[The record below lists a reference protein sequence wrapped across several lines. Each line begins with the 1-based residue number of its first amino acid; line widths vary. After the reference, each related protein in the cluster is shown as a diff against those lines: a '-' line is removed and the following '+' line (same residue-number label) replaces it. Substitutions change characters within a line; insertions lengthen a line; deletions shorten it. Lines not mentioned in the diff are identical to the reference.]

1 MLKRHLAVFCLALTS
16 LGSACMTTPTT
27 TASTPPSVPSAPGD
41 TARAPVGD
49 VWTYE
54 DGRTRLKA
62 YRSGEGP
69 EIVMFASAG
78 REASDFNELAGRL
91 TAAGYSVTLF
101 EAPLINGVQATAET
115 PTLFDL
121 ADDAAI
127 YLDTRDAPVVVL
139 GHAFGN
145 RLARAVA
152 TRHPDKVRGVILLA
166 AGGLKPIAEKASTAL
181 QQSFDPRLTPYEH
194 REAIRYGFFAE
205 GNPVPDYWLRGWHL
219 ETGRLQGAATHSV
232 DSSLW
237 WTAGGKPMLVMTGL
251 QDTIAPP
258 ADTIDLLE
266 TELGDQVTAVRIEG
280 AGHAL
285 LPEVPDAL
293 AGAITNWLAK
303 LPE

>member
-1 MLKRHLAVFCLALTS
+1 MLKLRLTFFYLALLS
-16 LGSACMTTPTT
+16 LGSACMTTPP
-27 TASTPPSVPSAPGD
+27 APSAPGD
-41 TARAPVGD
+41 MARAPVGD
-49 VWTYE
+49 VWTHE

-62 YRSGEGP
+62 YRSGSGP

-78 REASDFNELAGRL
+78 REASDFNELAGKL

-101 EAPLINGVQATAET
+101 EAPAINGTQASAET

-127 YLDTRDAPVVVL
+127 YLETRDTPVVVL

-152 TRHPDKVRGVILLA
+152 TRHPDHVRGVILLA
-166 AGGLKPIAEKASTAL
+166 AGGLKPIAEKANTAL
-181 QQSFDPRLTPYEH
+181 QKSFDPGLTPDAH
-194 REAIRYGFFAE
+194 REAVRYGFFAE

-219 ETGRLQGAATHSV
+219 ETGRLQGGATRSV

-237 WTAGGKPMLVMTGL
+237 WTAAGKPMLVITGL

-266 TELGDQVTAVRIEG
+266 AELGDQVTAVRIDG

-285 LPEVPDAL
+285 LPEVPDQL
-293 AGAITNWLAK
+293 AAAITDWLAE

>member
-1 MLKRHLAVFCLALTS
+1 MLKRHLTVFCLALIS
-16 LGSACMTTPTT
+16 LGSACMTTPATT
-27 TASTPPSVPSAPGD
+27 SSTPPSAPGD

-91 TAAGYSVTLF
+91 SAAGYSVTLF

-166 AGGLKPIAEKASTAL
+166 AGGLKPIPEKAAAAL
-181 QQSFDPRLTPYEH
+181 MQSFDPGLTPEEH
-194 REAIRYGFFAE
+194 RDAVRYGFFAD
-205 GNPVPDYWLRGWHL
+205 GNKIPEYWLRGWHG
-219 ETGRLQGAATHSV
+219 ETAILQGAATRSV
-232 DSSLW
+232 DSKLW
-237 WTAGGKPMLVMTGL
+237 WTAGSKPLLVISGR
-251 QDTIAPP
+251 QDRIAPP
-258 ADTIDLLE
+258 ADTINLLE
-266 TELGDQVTAVRIEG
+266 AELGDQITGVRIDG
-280 AGHAL
+280 AGHGL
-285 LPEVPDAL
+285 LPEVPDEIAAAIEDWL
-293 AGAITNWLAK
+293 AG